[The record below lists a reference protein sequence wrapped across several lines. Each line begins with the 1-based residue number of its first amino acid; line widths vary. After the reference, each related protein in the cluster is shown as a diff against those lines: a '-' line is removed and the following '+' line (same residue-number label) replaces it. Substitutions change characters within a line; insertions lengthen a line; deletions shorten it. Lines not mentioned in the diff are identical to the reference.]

1 MKASSTGPRLIV
13 NADDYGYFGCVSRGI
28 VEAAA
33 QGIVTATGV
42 FANSPRFAEYA
53 EWLRECPTLD
63 TGIHL
68 NLTYGVPLTKEM
80 STRLARWS
88 GRFPGKFSLA
98 FALLSGLLRPD
109 HVRAEWRAQIERCLD
124 IGLRVRFLN
133 SHEHVHMLPS
143 LSGVVAELAAQYGI
157 EHVRQTSCDL
167 AWNSPAALFRTAAL
181 KMVSARRGATGHHV
195 EVLGLEVS
203 GKLDRSYLER
213 TIPHLRAGRLYELMC
228 HPGRFDSHEV
238 KDPRLLRYHDWEGEL
253 RTLLEPRVRA
263 LLDGYCVRLIGYRDL
278 EFTRPQFA
286 LPAEAH

>member
-33 QGIVTATGV
+33 QGIVTATGR
-42 FANSPRFAEYA
+42 FANSPRFAG
-53 EWLRECPTLD
+53 D
-63 TGIHL
+63 
-68 NLTYGVPLTKEM
+68 
-80 STRLARWS
+80 ARGS

-157 EHVRQTSCDL
+157 EHVRQTSCD
-167 AWNSPAALFRTAAL
+167 
-181 KMVSARRGATGHHV
+181 
-195 EVLGLEVS
+195 
-203 GKLDRSYLER
+203 
-213 TIPHLRAGRLYELMC
+213 
-228 HPGRFDSHEV
+228 
-238 KDPRLLRYHDWEGEL
+238 
-253 RTLLEPRVRA
+253 
-263 LLDGYCVRLIGYRDL
+263 
-278 EFTRPQFA
+278 
-286 LPAEAH
+286 